1 MDGSVE
7 SESGS
12 GREERVSSG
21 SVVVGVRV
29 GVGWEWGSGSGS
41 ESGSPE
47 SSPKRDSQTVPR
59 TPKPPNH
66 QNTKNQPAG
75 RDQETWSKIGE
86 NLSNFWR
93 EPLQFLEPL
102 QKLERFSPI
111 FQKIGENLSNFP
123 KIGEVLSNFPKIG
136 EVLSN

>member
-41 ESGSPE
+41 ESGSGVGVGEWEWGSGSGSESGSPE

-59 TPKPPNH
+59 DSQKKPPK
-66 QNTKNQPAG
+66 TTLIKRGSGAG
-75 RDQETWSKIGE
+75 RRNGARGAEAARGAYSRALSKLAKQSGA
-86 NLSNFWR
+86 S
-93 EPLQFLEPL
+93 
-102 QKLERFSPI
+102 
-111 FQKIGENLSNFP
+111 
-123 KIGEVLSNFPKIG
+123 
-136 EVLSN
+136 